1 MTTKLIRYA
10 ASLTT
15 AATMM
20 LLTTPS
26 QARHEL
32 TVVGGSGNASAKA
45 QCPSGQKLVGFSGRT
60 GLWIDQIQMV
70 CARPGAQPVAMGAR
84 YGGAGGGAKD
94 GFCPRNWDMTNHA
107 ALNMTT
113 RERQVA
119 AINFECRSR
128 ATGETMSMSFGNPA
142 YLARCP
148 GIGVGNCP
156 SDPFTLQN
164 CPADEVPLGFNVRY
178 GKDVNAIG
186 LICGRL

>member
-1 MTTKLIRYA
+1 MTIMLGRYA
-10 ASLTT
+10 ASIAA
-15 AATMM
+15 AATM
-20 LLTTPS
+20 LLTTTGH
-26 QARHEL
+26 ARHAL
-32 TVVGGSGNASAKA
+32 TVVGGGGDAAA
-45 QCPSGQKLVGFSGRT
+45 RALCPPGQRLAGFSGRS

-70 CARPGAQPVAMGAR
+70 CAKPGGQPVAMGER
-84 YGGAGGGAKD
+84 YGGAGGGTKD

-128 ATGETMSMSFGNPA
+128 ATGETMNMSFGNPA

-148 GIGVGNCP
+148 GIGVGNCR

-164 CPADEVPLGFNVRY
+164 CPADEIALGFNVRY